1 MLHAGSHDGVVLC
14 LLVCDFFRCVL
25 FASFVL
31 HFYIC
36 SNIQQN
42 IRFCAFS
49 KAVLWCPYLYHAW
62 HSELLKLRETLSC
75 ISKFTFAEPRSVSL
89 DVILD
94 NPEDADND
102 EPVRSIH
109 REEPNCF
116 ACENLISPDMLIV
129 WKGDERNLCSP
140 GC

>member
-1 MLHAGSHDGVVLC
+1 MVWFYVYLCAISSDVCC
-14 LLVCDFFRCVL
+14 LLRL
-25 FASFVL
+25 FCTSTSVQTFNKTLDSF
-31 HFYIC
+31 HIA
-36 SNIQQN
+36 
-42 IRFCAFS
+42 CAFS